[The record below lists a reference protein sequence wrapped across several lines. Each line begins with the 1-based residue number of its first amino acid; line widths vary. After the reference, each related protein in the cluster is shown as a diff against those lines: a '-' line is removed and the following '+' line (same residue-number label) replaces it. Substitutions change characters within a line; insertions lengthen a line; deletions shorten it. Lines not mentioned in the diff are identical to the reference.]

1 MKTRSHKFLKAFIST
16 VLVLAT
22 VFSVC
27 IPASALTEQS
37 AALAESVTELTVG
50 DTAKL
55 KVNGWNLW
63 VNWSVDDEN
72 IAAVNSLGVVK
83 AIGEGETTVTACAR
97 SLFGMI
103 RKTEF
108 HVVVNPIIPDV
119 TIEIGESADLEISIS
134 GTTTWTTSDENIAS
148 VDNGTVTGVSEGMV
162 TITATTTKKACGI
175 FWFLFLGKT
184 TKTVTTFTV
193 EVIDS
198 ETPSLPEGSTG
209 SVVTAPAEGIAYK
222 VYMKQMN
229 LNKILYLDGGLDA
242 ERGRYFTVTEDYFKA
257 IDIYAESVNGGY
269 KFYTEIDGVKKY
281 IDMYVNYELKFS
293 LRYADTTESVFKYDP
308 EIYAWETMLDGN
320 INTIGTYAFYPE
332 ACAFRKSY
340 ITPGNTRIDQFP
352 LELTTEKISE
362 IVTEP
367 DEPSEPDIPSE
378 PEIPSVP
385 GISTGDVVTAPA
397 EGIAYKFYMKQ
408 MNLNKILY
416 LDGGTDHDR
425 YYTTTTDYSKAID
438 IYAESVNDGYKF
450 YTEIDGVKKYIDL
463 YFNDEGKT
471 AVRYADT
478 TENIF
483 KYNSSTFA
491 WETTMEDDYGDYNY
505 FIGTYNAFATASAS
519 RTAYITPENTR
530 ISQFPL
536 ELTTEKI
543 PGFVTEPDEPSEPD
557 IDYEVYGKYVIN
569 SANLKVHRYDCANT
583 EHIRPE
589 IRIDFEGTVGEL
601 LEAYPDATSA
611 GCCKPF

>member
-209 SVVTAPAEGIAYK
+209 S
-222 VYMKQMN
+222 
-229 LNKILYLDGGLDA
+229 
-242 ERGRYFTVTEDYFKA
+242 
-257 IDIYAESVNGGY
+257 
-269 KFYTEIDGVKKY
+269 
-281 IDMYVNYELKFS
+281 
-293 LRYADTTESVFKYDP
+293 
-308 EIYAWETMLDGN
+308 
-320 INTIGTYAFYPE
+320 
-332 ACAFRKSY
+332 
-340 ITPGNTRIDQFP
+340 
-352 LELTTEKISE
+352 
-362 IVTEP
+362 
-367 DEPSEPDIPSE
+367 
-378 PEIPSVP
+378 
-385 GISTGDVVTAPA
+385 VVTAPA